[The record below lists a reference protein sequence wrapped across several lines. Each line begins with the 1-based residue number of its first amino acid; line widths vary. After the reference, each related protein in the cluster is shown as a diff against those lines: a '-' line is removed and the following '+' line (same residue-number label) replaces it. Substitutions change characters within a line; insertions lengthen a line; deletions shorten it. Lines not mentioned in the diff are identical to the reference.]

1 MGFPTTPTW
10 ASSKHYLWHSNPESR
25 PLCRTYFDK
34 CITRPKVNL
43 AWKIIKGEVSG
54 DKDLAFRTVNLY
66 DNDNAKMMAGRTAQT
81 LAEEVLLGEGD
92 IEDVISRGSTA
103 FSDYKPRS
111 WDNGKDE
118 RQLEICR
125 NEYGEVLRAVV
136 EGVRD
141 AAAQMGVNRLEGEHE
156 MFANIPGL
164 ALPYNGRPDFSKQ
177 IELKTKWSNFDQ
189 RAKSGKRTASLP
201 TQPTWGHLCQV
212 AGYAHGTGRPQCI
225 VYANSNGYRVFTGE
239 NCDLLTPEGMANV
252 LNHVA
257 AKCRIRERQLQ
268 AASNVEEL
276 IGLVEPD
283 FGHMWGWDV
292 HPDVLSEAKR
302 LWGFKK

>member
-25 PLCRTYFDK
+25 PLCRTYYDK

-125 NEYGEVLRAVV
+125 NEYGEVLRAVI

-156 MFANIPGL
+156 MFTKIPGL

-225 VYANSNGYRVFTGE
+225 VYANSNGYRVFTAE